1 MVAVVVAAGPG
12 CAGDADPGAAGRF
25 GRVHEGVCAAL
36 QAARAGDQ
44 AGAQREFGDAHGGLH
59 DLATAVEDTDRAAAA
74 RLLEAKQRAEAALR
88 APSSPPVPELDAVAA
103 AVARAIKADGGEA
116 PRSCSA

>member
-1 MVAVVVAAGPG
+1 MTAGPG
-12 CAGDADPGAAGRF
+12 CAGGADPGAEDRF

-36 QAARAGDQ
+36 RAARAGDH
-44 AGAQREFGDAHGGLH
+44 ADAQRAFGDAHGGLH
-59 DLATAVEDTDRAAAA
+59 DLAAAVEGTDRAVAA

-88 APSSPPVPELDAVAA
+88 DPSSPPPAPELEVVAGAVR
-103 AVARAIKADGGEA
+103 RAIEADGGEP

>member
-1 MVAVVVAAGPG
+1 MVVVASGPG
-12 CAGDADPGAAGRF
+12 CAGGGDRGPEGGF

-36 QAARAGDQ
+36 RAARAGDH

-59 DLATAVEDTDRAAAA
+59 ELATAVEETDRAAAA

-88 APSSPPVPELDAVAA
+88 APSPSPPVPELEAVAA
-103 AVARAIKADGGEA
+103 AVARAIEADGGEP